1 MIPDRTV
8 ELALVEFTPYAR
20 VSKTE
25 EGPPLSKNTVYA
37 GSLLGTCALAGL
49 GFINP
54 AVAVLISAGL
64 TFAIRPDVEIPITK
78 QELLAASLV
87 KTQRELE
94 EIGFSN
100 TRSLLVDKKAYMISD
115 YTREITPEMQPLF
128 IKVQSITDHFF
139 TKIPSGHLS
148 TLYRGHQIGI
158 SFQIEA

>member
-8 ELALVEFTPYAR
+8 EFALVEFTPYTK
-20 VSKTE
+20 VSKSNAAAI
-25 EGPPLSKNTVYA
+25 SKNTVYA

-64 TFAIRPDVEIPITK
+64 TFAIKPDIQAPLTK
-78 QELLAASLV
+78 QELLATSLV
-87 KTQRELE
+87 KTQKELE

-100 TRSLLVDKKAYMISD
+100 TRSLLVDTKAYMISD
-115 YTREITPEMQPLF
+115 YTTEITPEMHPLF
-128 IKVQSITDHFF
+128 LKVQSITDQFL